1 MASPSQA
8 QYRQV
13 VQHYAREGAISPR
26 VRQVLE
32 RQRQWLKL
40 LPQEAQAIEQ
50 SVLQSLPTA
59 EPNVTESNTI
69 VESIA
74 PSLDLANLSFASG
87 SNEPILIPVSASLRL
102 RISVAVEPTDITA
115 VKPTDISIAELS
127 NDSVSGST
135 PVPALIESEPVE
147 EKQRAIEAAK
157 PTLALPES
165 AESSTGLEADL
176 EEQVKLEDLNLPEGF
191 LSEDLDLEN
200 FEDFELEGVEL
211 ESLGLEQ
218 SDLTNLLSLLSE
230 NPSNEELQSVISQV
244 AASKEPQSLEQPIN
258 ENSLIYHRNR
268 ERYRAEFKT
277 LIYQQYPQPLSAADR
292 SELKQLQQNLQIA
305 DEDVT
310 AIEAQV
316 LAELHQKISPQIP
329 STSDSAFVPPLSE
342 NETEHGLEN
351 LDENAQANT
360 VAPVISQK
368 QSEQDY
374 FATPIEQVIN
384 PEMVPAPPEKKP
396 EKSDKPDE
404 PGEQLTVV
412 SGSSED
418 VPSVI
423 ENNLSHLEEK
433 LYSQQWRE
441 ADRTTFTLMLHLAKQ
456 NRWLDEQAL
465 KEITDKATVQEIDRL
480 WRQYSQSYLNQ
491 EFGFRAQCVLY
502 QSLKPTKVD
511 RRIARQAKPQQAI
524 EFVTR
529 VGWWTPRLNCFR
541 VYEQLDFPAPNA
553 SNTAR
558 PGHLPAL
565 WFWAIPSLESFRLGG
580 IGTGL
585 GGCRLMVER
594 LDGMLTQMERLLQ

>member
-1 MASPSQA
+1 MTSPSQA

-40 LPQEAQAIEQ
+40 LPHEAQAIEQ
-50 SVLQSLPTA
+50 SVLQNLQAA
-59 EPNVTESNTI
+59 EPKSIESNL
-69 VESIA
+69 VAESIA
-74 PSLDLANLSFASG
+74 PSLDLSNLSIASG
-87 SNEPILIPVSASLRL
+87 SNDPILIPVSASLRL
-102 RISVAVEPTDITA
+102 RISVAVEPTSVT
-115 VKPTDISIAELS
+115 VSEPS
-127 NDSVSGST
+127 NDSGSVSEPISVSVPVSISA
-135 PVPALIESEPVE
+135 PVPTLIESEPTE
-147 EKQRAIEAAK
+147 EKQLAIEAAK

-165 AESSTGLEADL
+165 AESLMNSMDL
-176 EEQVKLEDLNLPEGF
+176 EEQAKPEDFKLPEDLLPEDLNLENWENF
-191 LSEDLDLEN
+191 DLE
-200 FEDFELEGVEL
+200 EAEL

-218 SDLTNLLSLLSE
+218 ADVTNLLSLLSE
-230 NPSNEELQSVISQV
+230 NPSDEELQSVISRV
-244 AASKEPQSLEQPIN
+244 TAAKAPQPLEQPIDD
-258 ENSLIYHRNR
+258 NSLIYHRNR

-277 LIYQQYPQPLSAADR
+277 LMYQQYPQPLSEADR

-316 LAELHQKISPQIP
+316 IAELHQNIVSKAS
-329 STSDSAFVPPLSE
+329 STSDSQSAASLVSSSE
-342 NETEHGLEN
+342 NATEHFLEN
-351 LDENAQANT
+351 SNENPQVND
-360 VAPVISQK
+360 VAPAPPQK

-384 PEMVPAPPEKKP
+384 PEIIPAAPE
-396 EKSDKPDE
+396 DKRDE
-404 PGEQLTVV
+404 PVEQPPVV
-412 SGSSED
+412 SDSSADIPSFTGNILSQLED
-418 VPSVI
+418 
-423 ENNLSHLEEK
+423 K
-433 LYSQQWRE
+433 LYNQQWRE

-465 KEITDKATVQEIDRL
+465 KAITDKAAVQEIDRL
-480 WRQYSQSYLNQ
+480 WRQYSQSYLSQ
-491 EFGFRAQCVLY
+491 EFGFRMQCSIY
-502 QSLKPTKVD
+502 QSLKPAKTD

-524 EFVTR
+524 EFVTK

-541 VYEQLDFPAPNA
+541 FYEQLDFPTPNA
-553 SNTAR
+553 SNTVR

-594 LDGMLTQMERLLQ
+594 LDGMLTQLDRLL